1 MLYHVLLSACR
12 LPEGRLLRFQIFK
25 DQIKFFIEAASL
37 EAAWVRNL
45 DWFDEIP
52 FVGFHGDAAGVLV
65 VAFHFFRHRV
75 TNPLY
80 PCPFLFTLAVLNN
93 SAYCAF
99 LLGVPVVKLHDVR

>member
-52 FVGFHGDAAGVLV
+52 CIGIHRSSACIVVVGAI
-65 VAFHFFRHRV
+65 FF
-75 TNPLY
+75 
-80 PCPFLFTLAVLNN
+80 FLTAQ
-93 SAYCAF
+93 
-99 LLGVPVVKLHDVR
+99 P